1 MNRTLSSLG
10 ILACL
15 LFSGCNKA
23 GTPEKRP
30 EPLNPGT
37 ITLTRAQQEYVN
49 AGNTF
54 ALDITREV
62 FAEAERQ
69 DEDFVFSPL
78 SVGYLLGMLE
88 NGAAGRTAEE
98 IGKVLGY
105 GKNDVAAVNAF
116 FKSFMEQAGELDKRV
131 LLQLAN
137 TIVLNRQFAPL

>member
-1 MNRTLSSLG
+1 MQGFVPLWIMIVAHQSDNLAMNRTLSSLG

-62 FAEAERQ
+62 FAEAE
-69 DEDFVFSPL
+69 
-78 SVGYLLGMLE
+78 
-88 NGAAGRTAEE
+88 
-98 IGKVLGY
+98 
-105 GKNDVAAVNAF
+105 
-116 FKSFMEQAGELDKRV
+116 
-131 LLQLAN
+131 
-137 TIVLNRQFAPL
+137 